1 MALLYKDIT
10 DCYKRLEQT
19 TKRLE
24 KIYHIAQ
31 LLKKC
36 ETAELDSVTL
46 LLQGRV
52 FPVWSQYKIGVAAR
66 IVIKALSQS
75 TGNSVQTIESVWQK
89 TGDLGLAVADVIE
102 QKKQSTLGS
111 FMAVSQQG
119 KTIAGLTLEK
129 VYKTLQKLAS
139 QDGSGTMSRRVQ
151 LIADLLTSATPTEAR
166 FIARTVVGELRTGA
180 AEGVLRDAI
189 VHAFF
194 PPIIGISSVCPS
206 CHEVIPAASPCP
218 SCLAKIEKKENS
230 FANIQKRYIE
240 LFPYDEDAP
249 ETSDILIV
257 HDLSDVYDLKRYKA
271 IMPDTEYFARE
282 CYSYIVDSIQRAYDF
297 VNDFGTVAT
306 KAKTKGLHGV
316 RSITLVSGKP
326 VKAMLY
332 LKAADIKT
340 AFESLKTPAAVE
352 YKYDGFRVQIH
363 VKDGN
368 VQLFTRRL
376 DDITKQFPDVVK
388 AIQQDILASD
398 DAHPITS
405 CIFDAEIV
413 GIDPETKKSIPFQK
427 ISQRIKRVHNIHE
440 MMTQVPVT
448 VHVFDVLLLNDTMY
462 LDTELSERRALIE
475 QVIDNKSET
484 VVCATQLVTDD
495 LDKANAFYQKSLSLG
510 FEGIMVKSLDAPYKP
525 GARVGYGMKVKPIME
540 TLDLVITR
548 AEWGEG
554 KRSEWLSSFILS
566 CQDDDGN
573 LYEIGRVG
581 TGIKEIGSENEQE
594 LSFENITNMLVP
606 LIKGDKDAKVVEVEP
621 QIVLEVAY
629 EELQASTT
637 YGSGYALR
645 FPRVVQIRMDKPV
658 SEISDLAYIKD
669 LYTNQRGRNDTTDE

>member
-36 ETAELDSVTL
+36 ETNELDSVTL

-52 FPVWSQYKIGVAAR
+52 FPVWSQYKIGVASR

-75 TGNSVQTIESVWQK
+75 TGNSVQAIESVWQK
-89 TGDLGLAVADVIE
+89 TGDLGLAVAEVIE

-111 FMAVSQQG
+111 FMAVSQTG

-139 QDGSGTMSRRVQ
+139 QDGSGTVARRVQ
-151 LIADLLTSATPTEAR
+151 LIADLLASASATEAR
-166 FIARTVVGELRTGA
+166 FIARTVIGELRTGA

-189 VHAFF
+189 VHAYF
-194 PPIIGISSVCPS
+194 PPIIGITSLCPS
-206 CHEVIPAASPCP
+206 CHEFIPATSPCP
-218 SCLAKIEKKENS
+218 FCLAKIEKKENS
-230 FANIQKRYIE
+230 FAKIQERYKKH
-240 LFPYDEDAP
+240 FHYDDEAP
-249 ETSDILIV
+249 EASGVLVV
-257 HDLSDVYDLKRYKA
+257 HDLSDVYDLQKYNV
-271 IMPDTEYFARE
+271 ILPDTEYFARE
-282 CYSYIVDSIQRAYDF
+282 CYSYIVNSIQRAYDF
-297 VNDFGTVAT
+297 VNDFGTVAQ
-306 KAKTKGLHGV
+306 KAKTEGLYGV

-340 AFESLKTPAAVE
+340 AFESLGTPAAVE

-363 VKDGN
+363 VKDGTI
-368 VQLFTRRL
+368 QLFTRRL
-376 DDITKQFPDVVK
+376 DDITKQFPDVTK
-388 AIQQDILASD
+388 AIQNDILNGSD
-398 DAHPITS
+398 GITS

-440 MMTQVPVT
+440 MMTQVPVV
-448 VHVFDVLLLNDTMY
+448 VHVFDVLLLNDTMH
-462 LDTELSERRALIE
+462 LDTELSSRRALIE
-475 QVIDNKSET
+475 QTIDGKSET
-484 VVCATQLVTDD
+484 VVCATQLVTSD
-495 LDKANAFYQKSLSLG
+495 LDQANAFYQKSLSLG

-554 KRSEWLSSFILS
+554 KRSQWLSSFILS

-573 LYEIGRVG
+573 LFEIGRVG
-581 TGIKEIGSENEQE
+581 TGIKEIGSQDEQE
-594 LSFENITNMLVP
+594 LSFENITNMLMP
-606 LIKGDKDAKVVEVEP
+606 LIQGDADAKIVDVDA

-629 EELQASTT
+629 EEIQASTT

-658 SEISDLAYIKD
+658 SEISEISFIKD
-669 LYTNQRGRNDTTDE
+669 LYTNQRGRNDSTTE